1 MWNGFGK
8 PKLPGEKREGE
19 ASRVVVSPATG
30 EVVRAETEEEL
41 AAKLRES
48 ADEWRKAA

>member
-8 PKLPGEKREGE
+8 PKLPGEKRDGE
-19 ASRVVVSPATG
+19 ASRVVVAPTTG

-41 AAKLRES
+41 TAKIRGS
-48 ADEWRKAA
+48 ADEWREAA

>member
-1 MWNGFGK
+1 MWNGFGR
-8 PKLPGEKREGE
+8 PKLPGEKTDGE
-19 ASRVVVSPATG
+19 APRVVVSPATG

-48 ADEWRKAA
+48 ADTWREAA